1 MGMAAIPAGV
11 PPDAGRLAARL
22 ELDQGELAETVR
34 RLKSAVQA
42 LLSSDARWAH
52 LTSVKARGGIRTQGM
67 MEDFLCAHC
76 RTQ

>member
-34 RLKSAVQA
+34 RLKSAVSHHLAVKGQA
-42 LLSSDARWAH
+42 LHRIAVVCVYVTVSPIW
-52 LTSVKARGGIRTQGM
+52 Q
-67 MEDFLCAHC
+67 LCSWV
-76 RTQ
+76 